1 MSPTNTSTTSTTSAS
16 SAASKSANGSGNL
29 SQIVTFRLGADLFAA
44 DIHGVERVLRWQQPT
59 PIPNVPAWIVGVLDY
74 QKRVLPVIDL
84 RTRFELAVTA
94 PTAETRVVVF
104 NAGENWVAGVVD
116 AVLDVAALGKATVEP
131 PPPLFRGLS
140 ADYLRG
146 IIRRDGKLVLLLDTE
161 RLLSATERLAL
172 SAATEALSHA

>member
-1 MSPTNTSTTSTTSAS
+1 MSTTSTTSTTSPT
-16 SAASKSANGSGNL
+16 NL

-44 DIHGVERVLRWQQPT
+44 DIHGVERVLRWHQPT
-59 PIPNVPAWIVGVLDY
+59 PIPNVPGWIVGVIDY

-84 RTRFELAVTA
+84 RARFELPTTA

-104 NAGENWVAGVVD
+104 NAGEHWVAGVVD
-116 AVLDVAALGKATVEP
+116 AVLDVAALGKATLEP

-146 IIRRDGKLVLLLDTE
+146 IIRREGKLVLLLDTE